1 MSPDA
6 ATGGQGGAALRA
18 SLLRTR
24 APVVMIRTSA
34 AVEAA
39 CARSGLTAAE
49 LLRPFGLRAP
59 TTLNVPIR
67 TAGDHPPYRL
77 HDLPLRMVHWS
88 AVRVCDNAKDADDAL
103 AAQVTQVRDRQ
114 CLHAH
119 VYNSER
125 RPRALLPTARRSST
139 SSSRLGVRRPTETAA
154 CSTW

>member
-125 RPRALLPTARRSST
+125 AAKGSLADRSQIFDVELEAGCQASH
-139 SSSRLGVRRPTETAA
+139 
-154 CSTW
+154 

>member
-18 SLLRTR
+18 SLL
-24 APVVMIRTSA
+24 RTSA

-125 RPRALLPTARRSST
+125 AAKGSLADRSQIFDVELEAGCQASH
-139 SSSRLGVRRPTETAA
+139 
-154 CSTW
+154 

>member
-1 MSPDA
+1 LAVCSLLERMGAADA

-24 APVVMIRTSA
+24 TPVVMIRSSA
-34 AVEAA
+34 AVETE

-59 TTLNVPIR
+59 TALNVPIR

-103 AAQVTQVRDRQ
+103 AAQVTQVRYDAVAGGQPCDR
-114 CLHAH
+114 
-119 VYNSER
+119 R
-125 RPRALLPTARRSST
+125 ARRSA
-139 SSSRLGVRRPTETAA
+139 R
-154 CSTW
+154 